1 MKQEVIPI
9 VKLEDDTPLKF
20 TLKRWKKIAK
30 RTEGVLPH
38 RHNYYQIIIVFKGGG
53 QHEID
58 FKAYKM
64 QSCSLHFIAPD
75 LVHTVNRLP
84 ASDGCSMSFSDDY
97 LLAAGALA
105 FNIKDLPFFKNGNY
119 PILNLT
125 AAEFKAFN
133 VLIQEMEEEMASSG
147 KSKDMVLRP
156 LLQIFLAKAQR
167 IYDRQ
172 SEGGVINLP
181 KNKFV
186 SEFET
191 LVEINFTKHLRAGDY
206 ARQLNVSPNHLNDL
220 CKQYFSK
227 TTEQVI
233 HNRLMLEIKRLLVY
247 SDKTVKEICY
257 ELNFEDPAYFNRFFK
272 KHTGTTPMDYRKSA
286 GKH

>member
-9 VKLEDDTPLKF
+9 VKLEDDTSLKF
-20 TLKRWKKIAK
+20 TLKRWKKIMQ
-30 RTEGVLPH
+30 RTEGALPH
-38 RHNYYQIIIVFKGGG
+38 RHNYYQVIIVFKGGG

-58 FKAYKM
+58 FKSYKM

-75 LVHTVNRLP
+75 LVHVVNRLP

-97 LLAAGALA
+97 LLGPGNSSFQA
-105 FNIKDLPFFKNGNY
+105 KELPFFRAANF
-119 PILNLT
+119 PVLNLT
-125 AAEFKAFN
+125 AAEFKAFG
-133 VLIQEMEEEMASSG
+133 LLLKEMEEELALANRL
-147 KSKDMVLRP
+147 KDVVLRP
-156 LLQIFLAKAQR
+156 LLQIFLARAQR
-167 IYDRQ
+167 IYERQ

-191 LVEINFTKHLRAGDY
+191 LVESNFLKHLRAGDY
-206 ARQLNVSPNHLNDL
+206 AKQLNVSPNHLNDL

-272 KHTGTTPMDYRKSA
+272 KHTDTTPAEYRKSA
-286 GKH
+286 GMH